1 MNKDDTRLYTCCF
14 FGHRKINETDLL
26 RKELYNVVE
35 DLIINKKVNTFLFG
49 SKSEF
54 DSLCLKVVTEL
65 REKYPHIK
73 RVYVRSAFP
82 DISDSYEEYL
92 LESFEKT
99 YFLETMRNA
108 GKAAYVEHNQEM
120 INQSKFCVI
129 YYDENYTPARRRK
142 SKRDLV
148 DYQPKSG
155 TRIAYEYA
163 VKKGL
168 FIINVLYGI
177 RVKTLN

>member
-1 MNKDDTRLYTCCF
+1 MNTDETRLYTCCF
-14 FGHRKINETDLL
+14 FGHRTINETDLL
-26 RKELYNVVE
+26 RKELYNVIE
-35 DLIINKKVNTFLFG
+35 DLITNKNVNTFLFG

-73 RVYVRSAFP
+73 RVYVRAAFP
-82 DISDSYEEYL
+82 DISDSYENYL
-92 LESFEKT
+92 LEHYEKT
-99 YFLETMRNA
+99 YFLEKMRGA
-108 GKAAYVEHNQEM
+108 GKASYVERNQEM

-129 YYDENYTPARRRK
+129 YYDENYTTPRRRN

-148 DYQPKSG
+148 GYQPKSG

-163 VKKGL
+163 VKKRL